1 MGDERAKKSS
11 TTQELEM
18 GSVSAI
24 AKQKKGLR

>member
-1 MGDERAKKSS
+1 MKEQKKSS

-18 GSVSAI
+18 GGVSAS